1 MSFEREFY
9 DLMPATVT
17 VAQLA
22 SRTVTGTPTYSTAAS
37 TYRARIVQQQHQI
50 RDMQG
55 NTIEAAAILWIA
67 STGTINATDRI
78 LMPAGSG
85 STAPPI
91 LAVESF
97 PDEDG
102 THHYKLHLGY

>member
-1 MSFEREFY
+1 MSWEREFL
-9 DLMPATVT
+9 DLMPSSVT
-17 VAQLA
+17 VAHLA
-22 SRTVTGTPTYSTAAS
+22 SRSVTGTVTYTTTAS
-37 TYRARIVQQQHQI
+37 TYRARIVQKQHQV
-50 RDMQG
+50 RDSQG
-55 NTIEAAAILWIA
+55 NTVMAAAVMWIA

-78 LMPAGSG
+78 RIPAGSG

-102 THHYKLHLGY
+102 THHYKIHLGY